1 MQIDVMVTPC
11 ELTELNLGGKGAAVI
26 DVLRS
31 TTSMVAALE
40 AGCRDIIPCPGV
52 EEATKLAE
60 TLGRENV
67 VLCGERDGNKIN
79 GFDLGNSPME
89 FTQPAVKNKT
99 LLMSTTNGTVVI
111 SRAKQAAPLVAAA
124 FVNVGAAAG
133 YLAKEGGDVVLICSG
148 KLGRCAAEDVL
159 CAGLLVVR
167 LWESV
172 PGASLT
178 DGARMAA
185 TMYKKEQRSLLRSL
199 RTSQHGQYLA
209 SLGYQDDL
217 KYSCQLDIS
226 SAVPLWREG
235 RMIKA

>member
-1 MQIDVMVTPC
+1 MQIDVIFTPC
-11 ELTELNLGGKGAAVI
+11 EMAEISLAGRGAAVI

-52 EEATKLAE
+52 QEATKLAE

-79 GFDLGNSPME
+79 GFDLGNSPLE
-89 FTQPAVKNKT
+89 FTEKAVKDKT

-111 SRAKQAAPLVAAA
+111 SRAKPAAPLVAAA
-124 FVNVGAAAG
+124 FVNAGAAAG
-133 YLAKEGGDVVLICSG
+133 YLAASGGDVVLICSG

-159 CAGLLVVR
+159 CAGLLVAR
-167 LWESV
+167 LGEAV
-172 PGASLT
+172 PGAVLT

-185 TMYKKEQRSLLRSL
+185 TMYKKEQRALLRSL
-199 RTSQHGQYLA
+199 RTSQHGQYLV

-217 KYSCQLDIS
+217 KYACQLDIS
-226 SAVPLWREG
+226 KTVPLWREG
-235 RMIKA
+235 RMVKA

>member
-1 MQIDVMVTPC
+1 MQIDVIFTPC
-11 ELTELNLGGKGAAVI
+11 EMAEISLAGRGAAVI

-52 EEATKLAE
+52 EEATRLAD
-60 TLGRENV
+60 TLGRDNV

-79 GFDLGNSPME
+79 GFDLGNSPLE
-89 FTQPAVKNKT
+89 FTGTAVKNKT

-124 FVNVGAAAG
+124 FVNAGASAG

-148 KLGRCAAEDVL
+148 KLGRCAAEDIL

-167 LWESV
+167 LEEAL

-185 TMYKKEQRSLLRSL
+185 TMYKKEQRSVLRSL

-217 KYSCQLDIS
+217 KYACQLDIS
-226 SAVPLWREG
+226 STVPIWREG
-235 RMIKA
+235 RMVRA